1 MYFGG
6 PQGRHIREKYMSM
19 KRESVGIDGNVQLL
33 PLFPEIDEDTEFYTY
48 HAPQGL
54 LSATQFTQPA
64 LTLMELAIFAD
75 LQAKGLISERSS
87 YAGHS
92 LGEYAALGAVGK
104 IFSVESLVQ
113 VVFYRGLLMQF
124 AVERDD
130 RGQSDFRMCA
140 VDPSRVCAGRC
151 SRLDASGRLD
161 LVLTHMDSLGFDQ
174 AALQLVVE
182 TIAAETGQLLQI
194 VNFNVAGLQYVC
206 AGQASLSD
214 SCSLLFT
221 R

>member
-1 MYFGG
+1 
-6 PQGRHIREKYMSM
+6 MSM
-19 KRESVGIDGNVQLL
+19 KRESVGADGSVQLL
-33 PLFPEIDEDTEFYTY
+33 PLFPDIDEDTEFYTY
-48 HAPQGL
+48 HAPGGL

-75 LQAKGLISERSS
+75 LQARGLISERSS

-130 RGQSDFRMCA
+130 KGRSDFRMCA
-140 VDPSRVCAGRC
+140 VDPSRVC
-151 SRLDASGRLD
+151 SGMY
-161 LVLTHMDSLGFDQ
+161 LV
-174 AALQLVVE
+174 
-182 TIAAETGQLLQI
+182 
-194 VNFNVAGLQYVC
+194 
-206 AGQASLSD
+206 
-214 SCSLLFT
+214 
-221 R
+221 